1 MCSDIKIFM
10 YKQII
15 TGYKNFAQFFVSADK
30 SCKSSYSSSHPHT
43 NEPKH
48 IARFIISANK

>member
-1 MCSDIKIFM
+1 MCSYIKIFM